1 MDIYK
6 QANRLG
12 LRFNTNRG
20 LLATEQLFQLSL
32 TDLDALAVSLDT
44 ERGKSGKKSFIRET
58 SVGDEIAK
66 LKFDVA
72 LDVLNTVM
80 KEQKDARESLDNKRK
95 NEKILALIAEK
106 QDGALKEKTVEEL
119 EAMLIITE

>member
-20 LLATEQLFQLSL
+20 VLATEQLFQLSL
-32 TDLDALAVSLDT
+32 ADLDTLAVSL
-44 ERGKSGKKSFIRET
+44 EVSQAGKKSFIRET
-58 SVGDEIAK
+58 SQDDEIAK

-72 LDVLNTVM
+72 LDVLNTIM
-80 KEQKDARESLDNKRK
+80 KEQKDAREMLQNKRK

-106 QDGALKEKTVEEL
+106 QEGALKEKTIEEL
-119 EAMLIITE
+119 EAMLIQ

>member
-32 TDLDALAVSLDT
+32 ADLDALAVSLEISQT
-44 ERGKSGKKSFIRET
+44 GKKSFIRET

>member
-32 TDLDALAVSLDT
+32 ADLDALAVSLEISQT
-44 ERGKSGKKSFIRET
+44 GKKSFIRET

-72 LDVLNTVM
+72 LDVLNTIM

>member
-32 TDLDALAVSLDT
+32 ADLDALAVSLEVSQT
-44 ERGKSGKKSFIRET
+44 GKKSFIRET

-72 LDVLNTVM
+72 LDVLNTIM

>member
-32 TDLDALAVSLDT
+32 TDLDALAVSLEISQT
-44 ERGKSGKKSFIRET
+44 GKKSFIRET
-58 SVGDEIAK
+58 SASDEIAK
-66 LKFDVA
+66 LKSDVA
-72 LDVLNTVM
+72 LDVLNTIM

>member
-20 LLATEQLFQLSL
+20 VLATEQLFQLSL
-32 TDLDALAVSLDT
+32 SDLDALAVSL
-44 ERGKSGKKSFIRET
+44 EVSQAGKKSFIRET
-58 SVGDEIAK
+58 SQGDEIAK

-72 LDVLNTVM
+72 LDVLNTIM
-80 KEQKDARESLDNKRK
+80 KEQKDAREMLQNKRK

-106 QDGALKEKTVEEL
+106 KDGALKEKTVEEL
-119 EAMLIITE
+119 EAMLIQ

>member
-20 LLATEQLFQLSL
+20 VLATEQLFQLSL
-32 TDLDALAVSLDT
+32 TDLDALAVSL
-44 ERGKSGKKSFIRET
+44 EVSQAGKKSFIRET
-58 SVGDEIAK
+58 SQDDEIAK

-72 LDVLNTVM
+72 LDVLNTIM
-80 KEQKDARESLDNKRK
+80 KEQKDAREMLQNKRK

-106 QDGALKEKTVEEL
+106 QEGALKEKTIEEL
-119 EAMLIITE
+119 EAMLIQ

>member
-32 TDLDALAVSLDT
+32 ADLDALAVSL
-44 ERGKSGKKSFIRET
+44 EISQSGKKSFIRET

-72 LDVLNTVM
+72 LDVLNTIM

>member
-32 TDLDALAVSLDT
+32 ADLDALAVSLDT
-44 ERGKSGKKSFIRET
+44 EREKSGKKSFIRET
-58 SVGDEIAK
+58 SAGDEIAK